1 MPRNWVKQRCIGL
14 DCMRQKKSGKVVG
27 EPRIIFE
34 ASTDAAGLIKL
45 RCPRCGNWNEVML

>member
-1 MPRNWVKQRCIGL
+1 MRWVKQRCIGV
-14 DCMRQKKSGKVVG
+14 DCMKQKSGKVVG

-45 RCPRCGNWNEVML
+45 RCPRCGNWNEVLL